1 MSSTHPVHITDF
13 VAIPEDFIIEDHL
26 GMRERM
32 GFFDY
37 PDLITLE
44 LINKTNA
51 VVKTTGFLQVTYT
64 LDTDRYKQ
72 EMQAI
77 ASAAAYLMCLDE
89 FGLIVESFKKFSF
102 KTFWGAGKDEAFK
115 SFIKTISA
123 NETRV
128 AVHIVNIFPL
138 IQNKKF
144 YLEHAVQSLLKLDDI
159 DLDLQDTSDRLGNL
173 D

>member
-1 MSSTHPVHITDF
+1 MRHIHITDF

-32 GFFDY
+32 GFFNR

-44 LINKTNA
+44 LVNKTNA

-64 LDTDRYKQ
+64 LDTDRYKE
-72 EMQAI
+72 EMQSV

-89 FGLIVESFKKFSF
+89 LGLIVESFKKFSF
-102 KTFWGAGKDEAFK
+102 KTGWGKGKQEAFE
-115 SFIKTISA
+115 SFLDTIVE
-123 NETRV
+123 NNNRV
-128 AVHIVNIFPL
+128 AVHIINIFPL
-138 IQNKKF
+138 IQNRKF
-144 YLEHAVQSLLKLDDI
+144 YLESSVEALLKLDDI
-159 DLDLQDTSDRLGNL
+159 DLDLQDTSDTIGTL

>member
-1 MSSTHPVHITDF
+1 MIHVTDF
-13 VAIPEDFIIEDHL
+13 VAIPEDFIIEDFM

-32 GFFDY
+32 GIFKN
-37 PDLITLE
+37 PRLVNLE

-51 VVKTTGFLQVTYT
+51 VVKTTGFLQVEYIPAA
-64 LDTDRYKQ
+64 DRRQQ

-89 FGLIVESFKKFSF
+89 LGLIVESFKKFSF
-102 KTFWGAGKDEAFK
+102 KTMFWSGVEKEQAFEQFLKDIEMD
-115 SFIKTISA
+115 
-123 NETRV
+123 NQRM
-128 AVHIVNIFPL
+128 AVNIVNIFPL

-144 YLEHAVQSLLKLDDI
+144 YLENAVNALLKLDEI
-159 DLDLQDTSDRLGNL
+159 DLDRQETLDLIGNL

>member
-1 MSSTHPVHITDF
+1 MIHVTDF
-13 VAIPEDFIIEDHL
+13 VAIPEDFIIEEHM

-32 GFFDY
+32 GIFKN
-37 PDLITLE
+37 PELVNLE

-51 VVKTTGFLQVTYT
+51 VVKTTGFLKVEYIPAAE
-64 LDTDRYKQ
+64 RRWQ

-77 ASAAAYLMCLDE
+77 SSAAAYLMCLDE
-89 FGLIVESFKKFSF
+89 MGLIVESFKKFSF
-102 KTFWGAGKDEAFK
+102 KELLWSGGKEEAFDK
-115 SFIKTISA
+115 FLENIQ
-123 NETRV
+123 EDRHRM

-144 YLEHAVQSLLKLDDI
+144 YLENAVAALLRLDDI
-159 DLDLQDTSDRLGNL
+159 DLDRQETLDSIGNL